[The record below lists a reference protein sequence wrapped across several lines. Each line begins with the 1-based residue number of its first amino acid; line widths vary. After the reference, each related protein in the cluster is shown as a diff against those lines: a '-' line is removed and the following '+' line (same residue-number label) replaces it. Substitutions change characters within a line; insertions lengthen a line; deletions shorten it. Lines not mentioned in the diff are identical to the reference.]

1 MRASPLSC
9 FSGSACWATGNGSI
23 GYSASED
30 SVLGARLPFD
40 FSAFAGPA
48 FFSAQIS
55 VDTLAGRDGLFLEW
69 SSDGGSV
76 WRSTG
81 GFQYD
86 SSALVGSRLERAFGG
101 LNRDWRLVSGTID
114 GVQGLASVL
123 FRFRFRASGASGAR
137 GGVLV
142 DDIIVS
148 KSALPACPTVT
159 APDNGQTV
167 NPVPFVIQWS
177 PSGAAYYDLELR
189 QGGNVT
195 VVGVGVGSQ
204 WQSPAMPVGLYEY
217 SIRAREP
224 DNTTNPFCQRR
235 SINVAFVDY
244 VRVFPF
250 EAGFEGSE
258 SGFRNVDYDSGRFI
272 AGPVPANKQFAASPS
287 GAAAYTSG
295 TLQAVS
301 WFVYETPFFNF
312 TLLPAAILSFD
323 YTHRLGAGSGAQV
336 QFSLNRGTSWHAIG
350 VVGAGQN
357 WYNGNGLSAFN
368 FFIGPGAHPGFTG
381 VLNTWRRATFSINSG
396 SMPFDSWY
404 SCSPEVAFRVV
415 VAIGSD
421 TASGQA
427 TGFAFDNFRIAPD
440 QSSTAA
446 CAAVIPSYT
455 PPPPLTPV
463 PTPVAPVTNAPTPLA
478 TTTTASTTIVTA
490 ATTTTTTAL
499 TTSPQSTTTAG
510 ETSSGETART
520 TRPGTGVTTAG
531 TNVATTTNDEVE
543 VTVSRVLPTFAPT
556 PARPP
561 TEGEVSTTST
571 SGTNDTLIVNPR
583 GGGGDFPG
591 WAIAVIVVG
600 LCCFLLFFLLL
611 AALLRNRY
619 NKNQAAKKAIDPDD
633 EQLRRGAPA

>member
-1 MRASPLSC
+1 VRTNPGTDKTPSRRGSEHKHETTPHHTKGKKKKPVFFFFFFSLFRSHSLNSHSFQSVSSEGWYSESVGAASGVGCSSWTLLASKAAFVRAQPLSC

-55 VDTLAGRDGLFLEW
+55 VDTLASRDGLFLEW
-69 SSDGGSV
+69 SSDGGNV

-86 SSALVGSRLERAFGG
+86 SSALVGSRLEPAFGG
-101 LNRDWRLVSGTID
+101 LSRNWRLVSGTID

-123 FRFRFRASGASGAR
+123 FRFRFRASGSSGAR

-258 SGFRNVDYDSGRFI
+258 NGFRNVDYDSGRFI
-272 AGPVPANKQFAASPS
+272 AGPVPANKQFAAPPS

-295 TLQAVS
+295 TLQRRVVVCLRDAVLQH
-301 WFVYETPFFNF
+301 V
-312 TLLPAAILSFD
+312 TLLPAAIF
-323 YTHRLGAGSGAQV
+323 
-336 QFSLNRGTSWHAIG
+336 
-350 VVGAGQN
+350 VV
-357 WYNGNGLSAFN
+357 
-368 FFIGPGAHPGFTG
+368 
-381 VLNTWRRATFSINSG
+381 
-396 SMPFDSWY
+396 
-404 SCSPEVAFRVV
+404 
-415 VAIGSD
+415 
-421 TASGQA
+421 
-427 TGFAFDNFRIAPD
+427 
-440 QSSTAA
+440 
-446 CAAVIPSYT
+446 
-455 PPPPLTPV
+455 
-463 PTPVAPVTNAPTPLA
+463 
-478 TTTTASTTIVTA
+478 
-490 ATTTTTTAL
+490 
-499 TTSPQSTTTAG
+499 
-510 ETSSGETART
+510 
-520 TRPGTGVTTAG
+520 
-531 TNVATTTNDEVE
+531 
-543 VTVSRVLPTFAPT
+543 
-556 PARPP
+556 
-561 TEGEVSTTST
+561 
-571 SGTNDTLIVNPR
+571 
-583 GGGGDFPG
+583 
-591 WAIAVIVVG
+591 
-600 LCCFLLFFLLL
+600 
-611 AALLRNRY
+611 
-619 NKNQAAKKAIDPDD
+619 
-633 EQLRRGAPA
+633 